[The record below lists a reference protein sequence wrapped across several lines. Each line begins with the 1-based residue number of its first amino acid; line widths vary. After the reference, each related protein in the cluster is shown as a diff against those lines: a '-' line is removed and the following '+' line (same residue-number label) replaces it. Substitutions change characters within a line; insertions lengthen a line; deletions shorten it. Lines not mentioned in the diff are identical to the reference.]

1 MKRVV
6 LYVLII
12 PFIVC
17 CGIRNNKSDAY
28 GNFEAI
34 EILVGSEAQGKV
46 IQFNAE
52 EGQKLSKGQVIGVI
66 DTLPLFLKK
75 QQLLA
80 SIEAACARFVQIQ
93 SQIDVQEEQKK
104 TLVREQSRI
113 TKLVSSEAVPAKQ
126 LDDINGQ
133 LNILNSQV
141 IATRS
146 QNQSI
151 LGEIKALQFQVAQ
164 VQDQIV
170 KSVIINPVN
179 GTLLEKY
186 IEQGEIAA
194 PGKTLYKIADCSV
207 LKLRVYVSGSQLP
220 NFKLGQKVI
229 VFVDK
234 DKKENRSLE
243 GTVTW
248 ISQQAEFTPKII
260 QTKEERVNLVY
271 ALKVDVVND
280 GTLKIGMPGEIK
292 FELSNSK

>member
-1 MKRVV
+1 MKRIV
-6 LYVLII
+6 LFVLMV
-12 PFIVC
+12 PVIVA
-17 CGIRNNKSDAY
+17 CGIKNNKSDAF
-28 GNFEAI
+28 GNFEAT
-34 EILVGSEAQGKV
+34 EILVGAEAQGKV
-46 IQFNAE
+46 VQLNAE
-52 EGQKLSKGQVIGVI
+52 EGQILGKGQVIGII
-66 DTLPLFLKK
+66 DTIPLFLKK

-104 TLVREQSRI
+104 TLIREQSRI
-113 TKLVSSEAVPAKQ
+113 TKLVSSEAAPAKQ

-133 LNILNSQV
+133 LDILNSQV
-141 IATRS
+141 VATRS
-146 QNQSI
+146 QNQSL

-164 VQDQIV
+164 VQDQIL
-170 KSVIINPVN
+170 KSVIRNPVD

-186 IEQGEIAA
+186 IEQGEIAV
-194 PGKTLYKIADCSV
+194 PGKTLYKIADLSV

-220 NFKLGQKVI
+220 KIKLGQKVI
-229 VFVDK
+229 VLVDQ

-271 ALKVDVVND
+271 ALKVDVFND

-292 FELSNSK
+292 FEQFVK